1 MEVNILMKRLAMI
14 LSMAVALLM
23 TTACTSDDKSD
34 EKETEQSITAESS
47 AVEIEVTEEAP
58 EETTFFEEETTAAV
72 EETTVKAEA
81 DDFVPVEGLSE
92 KYGDLENRSFSYKG
106 KIFKLGESTLQDLI
120 DGGIPFKESELNNIG
135 NNVNKNYETGTYNVK
150 INDNVSMQFQF
161 INITDSNITESE
173 ALLSYVRWYALY
185 VPQSDYDESRNA
197 EFSENISSAAKD
209 VCFSFPLTLTK
220 EQLLENNNNATEF
233 NDNFNSVEYKIDSE
247 VYMGDSGYSFEFNK
261 DTDQLKEISISW
273 LP

>member
-47 AVEIEVTEEAP
+47 AAEIEVTEEAP
-58 EETTFFEEETTAAV
+58 EETTFFE

-197 EFSENISSAAKD
+197 EFSGKYQQRMQKTCVSLFLLRLLRSS
-209 VCFSFPLTLTK
+209 S
-220 EQLLENNNNATEF
+220 
-233 NDNFNSVEYKIDSE
+233 
-247 VYMGDSGYSFEFNK
+247 
-261 DTDQLKEISISW
+261 
-273 LP
+273 

>member
-47 AVEIEVTEEAP
+47 AAEIEVTEEAP
-58 EETTFFEEETTAAV
+58 EETTFFE

-106 KIFKLGESTLQDLI
+106 KIFKLGESTCRI
-120 DGGIPFKESELNNIG
+120 
-135 NNVNKNYETGTYNVK
+135 
-150 INDNVSMQFQF
+150 
-161 INITDSNITESE
+161 
-173 ALLSYVRWYALY
+173 
-185 VPQSDYDESRNA
+185 
-197 EFSENISSAAKD
+197 
-209 VCFSFPLTLTK
+209 
-220 EQLLENNNNATEF
+220 
-233 NDNFNSVEYKIDSE
+233 
-247 VYMGDSGYSFEFNK
+247 
-261 DTDQLKEISISW
+261 
-273 LP
+273 

>member
-1 MEVNILMKRLAMI
+1 MKRLAMI

-47 AVEIEVTEEAP
+47 AAEIEVTEEAP
-58 EETTFFEEETTAAV
+58 EETTFFE

-173 ALLSYVRWYALY
+173 ALLSYVRWYALH

-197 EFSENISSAAKD
+197 EFS
-209 VCFSFPLTLTK
+209 
-220 EQLLENNNNATEF
+220 
-233 NDNFNSVEYKIDSE
+233 
-247 VYMGDSGYSFEFNK
+247 
-261 DTDQLKEISISW
+261 
-273 LP
+273 